1 MGRDFIL
8 RAVLPASAA
17 LLLAG
22 CGQLSLDGEDHAWR
36 AGAEKRCIARGMV
49 NASAYVQP
57 ASPVN
62 GRGVCG
68 IYRPFEVAAFMDGQ
82 VSTEPAAM
90 LDCNMTAAVDHWL
103 ASAVQPAAFARFGA
117 GVVGIKVLSSYSCR
131 TRNSKRGAKMSEHA
145 FGNAIDVASFTLAD
159 GREIVVKSGWRGS
172 VRERA
177 FLGDIHA
184 AACDTFYTVLG
195 PAADA
200 HHRDHFHL
208 DLARHNARGNSR
220 YCR

>member
-1 MGRDFIL
+1 MGRNFIL
-8 RAVLPASAA
+8 RAVLAAGAA
-17 LLLAG
+17 LLLAS
-22 CGQLSLDGEDHAWR
+22 CGLMSLDGEDHAWR
-36 AGAEKRCIARGMV
+36 MPAEKRCIANGMV

-68 IYRPFEVAAFMDGQ
+68 IYRPFEVSAFMGGQ
-82 VSTEPAAM
+82 VRVEPAAT
-90 LDCNMTAAVDHWL
+90 LDCNMTAAFDYWL
-103 ASAVQPAAFARFGA
+103 ESVVQPAAFARFGA
-117 GVVGIKVLSSYSCR
+117 GVVGVRVLSSYSCR

-159 GREIVVKSGWRGS
+159 GREVVVKSGWRGGAG
-172 VRERA
+172 ERA
-177 FLGDIHA
+177 FLHDIHA

-195 PAADA
+195 PEADA
-200 HHRDHFHL
+200 HHRDHLHL
-208 DLARHNARGNSR
+208 DLARNKARGDSR